1 MSDKKYRLDLSL
13 DQIELINELINFKI
27 NEEVAWNVEDYEE
40 VMELSKYINQKLGY
54 YEGQRNLDGVEEWVI
69 RKIIITCDMMKSN

>member
-13 DQIELINELINFKI
+13 DQIELINELIDFKI

-40 VMELSKYINQKLGY
+40 TMELSKYINRKLRY
-54 YEGQRNLDGVEEWVI
+54 YEGQEKLDEV
-69 RKIIITCDMMKSN
+69 KK

>member
-27 NEEVAWNVEDYEE
+27 REEFAWNSEDYEE

-54 YEGQRNLDGVEEWVI
+54 YESQRKLYEVEE
-69 RKIIITCDMMKSN
+69 

>member
-27 NEEVAWNVEDYEE
+27 NEEVARKVEDYEE
-40 VMELSKYINQKLGY
+40 TMELSKYINQKLGY
-54 YEGQRNLDGVEEWVI
+54 YKGQENLDGVEEWVLVI
-69 RKIIITCDMMKSN
+69 KILLIQL

>member
-27 NEEVAWNVEDYEE
+27 NEEIAWNVEEYEE
-40 VMELSKYINQKLGY
+40 TMELSKYINRKLRY
-54 YEGQRNLDGVEEWVI
+54 YEGQEKLDEV
-69 RKIIITCDMMKSN
+69 KK

>member
-54 YEGQRNLDGVEEWVI
+54 YEGQRNLDGVEE
-69 RKIIITCDMMKSN
+69 

>member
-27 NEEVAWNVEDYEE
+27 NEEIAWNVEEYEE
-40 VMELSKYINQKLGY
+40 TMELSKYINRKLGY
-54 YEGQRNLDGVEEWVI
+54 YEGQEKLDEVEE
-69 RKIIITCDMMKSN
+69 

>member
-27 NEEVAWNVEDYEE
+27 NEEVARKVEDYEE
-40 VMELSKYINQKLGY
+40 TMELSKYINQKLGY
-54 YEGQRNLDGVEEWVI
+54 YEGQRKLDDVEE
-69 RKIIITCDMMKSN
+69 